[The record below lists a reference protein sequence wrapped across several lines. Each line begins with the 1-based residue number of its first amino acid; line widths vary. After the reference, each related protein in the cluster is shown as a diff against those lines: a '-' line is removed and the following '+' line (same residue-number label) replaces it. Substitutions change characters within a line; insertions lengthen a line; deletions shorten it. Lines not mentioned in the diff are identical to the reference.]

1 MFGLKAGAKKNLQMD
16 LCPQS
21 DCCCGAEET
30 KVNNVRGV
38 NSEVIFTG
46 CTAGREE
53 EEANESV
60 KVTNML
66 EQTIMAL
73 THPFP
78 YDHKQER
85 HACCD
90 LQTQTPRRILQ
101 MCCRLSIK
109 QIFRGVY
116 LLAYSTACGI
126 T

>member
-16 LCPQS
+16 PCPQS

-46 CTAGREE
+46 CTAGRDE

-60 KVTNML
+60 KVTNMF
-66 EQTIMAL
+66 EQTIMPL
-73 THPFP
+73 TQTHPFP

-85 HACCD
+85 RARCD
-90 LQTQTPRRILQ
+90 LQTH
-101 MCCRLSIK
+101 CAA
-109 QIFRGVY
+109 G
-116 LLAYSTACGI
+116 LA
-126 T
+126 

>member
-16 LCPQS
+16 LCRQS
-21 DCCCGAEET
+21 DCCCGTEET

-46 CTAGREE
+46 CTAGRKE

-66 EQTIMAL
+66 EQTIMTL
-73 THPFP
+73 THLFP
-78 YDHKQER
+78 YDRKQER
-85 HACCD
+85 CARCD

-101 MCCRLSIK
+101 MCCRLSIN
-109 QIFRGVY
+109 QICRGVY
-116 LLAYSTACGI
+116 LLAYRTVCGI